1 MVLMMTYLPRELT
14 NQVVKALEEMPV
26 VALTGMRQTG
36 KSTFLQEQPELK
48 GRKYITLDDFAQFA
62 AARENPDKFV
72 DSDEPLI
79 IDEAQRCPE
88 LFIAIKRA
96 VDKNRRPGHYIL
108 SGSANF
114 LLMKNISESLAGR
127 AVYFT
132 MHPFSRRE
140 IEGRTLEVPFLRRF
154 IDEQTISG
162 LADGAAIPLE
172 DIVKG
177 GMPPVRLG
185 NFSDPIN
192 WFKGYEHTY
201 LDRDIR
207 DLGRIGDIIPFRGL
221 LHLTAHRTGGLL
233 NVSDLG
239 RDARLKSAV
248 VTSYLSVMEV
258 SCIFYRLAP
267 YLKNPASR
275 LVKSPKFYLGD
286 SGLACYLADV
296 EELTLDNPLNGA
308 LVETYIAQNLVSILD
323 STWPRAHMYFWNI
336 QGRHEVDF
344 IIEAGNRCLAIEVK
358 ASARW
363 SKDDLVS
370 LKAFVANTPNCMG
383 GILAYN
389 GTTPV
394 CLGDKLWA
402 IPLSLLLA

>member
-1 MVLMMTYLPRELT
+1 MTYLPRDIIK
-14 NQVVKALEEMPV
+14 QVVNALEDMPV

-36 KSTFLQEQPELK
+36 KSTFLQEQPEFK

-62 AARENPDKFV
+62 AAKENPDKFV
-72 DSDEPLI
+72 DTDEPLI

-96 VDKNRRPGHYIL
+96 VDRNRRPGQYIL

-127 AVYFT
+127 AVYFN
-132 MHPFSRRE
+132 MHPFNRRE
-140 IEGRTLEVPFLRRF
+140 TESRTSEVPFVRQF
-154 IDEQTISG
+154 FEDQNISG
-162 LADGAAIPLE
+162 LNDVAAIPL
-172 DIVKG
+172 DDVVKG
-177 GMPPVRLG
+177 GMPSVCLG
-185 NFSDPIN
+185 NFKDPVN
-192 WFKGYEHTY
+192 WYKGYEHTY

-207 DLGRIGDIIPFRGL
+207 DLGRIGEIIPFRGL
-221 LHLTAHRTGGLL
+221 LHLAAHRTGGLL
-233 NVSDLG
+233 NLSDLG

-248 VTSYLSVMEV
+248 VTSYLSVMEI

-275 LVKSPKFYLGD
+275 LIKSPKFYLGD
-286 SGLACYLADV
+286 SGLACYLAEV
-296 EELTLDNPLNGA
+296 EELTVEHPLKGA
-308 LVETYIAQNLVSILD
+308 MLETYVAQNLVSILD
-323 STWPRAHMYFWNI
+323 STWPRASMYFWNI

-344 IIEAGNRCLAIEVK
+344 IIEAGNRCLAVEVK

-394 CLGDKLWA
+394 CLGEKLWA
-402 IPLSLLLA
+402 IPLSILLS

>member
-1 MVLMMTYLPRELT
+1 MTYIPREIT
-14 NQVVKALEEMPV
+14 KQIVSALKDMPV

-36 KSTFLQEQPELK
+36 KSTFLQEQPEFT
-48 GRKYITLDDFAQFA
+48 GRKYITLEDFAQFA
-62 AARENPDKFV
+62 AAKENPDKFV
-72 DSDEPLI
+72 DTDEPLI

-96 VDKNRRPGHYIL
+96 VDKNRRPGQFIL

-127 AVYFT
+127 AIYFN
-132 MHPFSRRE
+132 MHPFNRRE
-140 IEGRTLEVPFLRRF
+140 TERRTSEIPFIRRF
-154 IDEQTISG
+154 FEERTISG
-162 LADGAAIPLE
+162 LTDAATIPLD

-177 GMPPVRLG
+177 GMPSVCLGSFNNPV
-185 NFSDPIN
+185 N

-221 LHLTAHRTGGLL
+221 LHLAAHRTGGVL
-233 NVSDLG
+233 NLSDLG
-239 RDARLKSAV
+239 RDARLKSTV
-248 VTSYLSVMEV
+248 VTSYLSIMEV

-275 LVKSPKFYLGD
+275 LIKSPKFYLGD
-286 SGLACYLADV
+286 SGIACFLAEV
-296 EELTLDNPLNGA
+296 EELTADAPLKGA
-308 LVETYIAQNLVSILD
+308 MMETYVAQNLVSILD
-323 STWPRAHMYFWNI
+323 STWPRASMYFWNI

-358 ASARW
+358 SAARW
-363 SKDDLVS
+363 DKDDLVS
-370 LKAFVANTPNCMG
+370 LKAFVANTPHCMG

-389 GTTPV
+389 GTV
-394 CLGDKLWA
+394 AVRLGDKLWA
-402 IPLSLLLA
+402 IPLSILLS